1 MDLVLICLAMYSLL
15 LLLVTLSIS
24 RLKIDLVLICLVM
37 YSLLLLLVTL
47 SISVG

>member
-24 RLKIDLVLICLVM
+24 VAKHGSGFNLSGDVLIIIVIS
-37 YSLLLLLVTL
+37 YSEYL
-47 SISVG
+47 